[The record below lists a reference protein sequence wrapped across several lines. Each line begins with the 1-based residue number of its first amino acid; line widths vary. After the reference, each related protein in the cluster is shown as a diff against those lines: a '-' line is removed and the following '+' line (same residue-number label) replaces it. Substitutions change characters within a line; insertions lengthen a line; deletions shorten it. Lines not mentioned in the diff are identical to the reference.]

1 MSIEMW
7 LADHDQVGVRSRLQ
21 SNVFDEMWREVALDS
36 DDLRVDVTDRVV
48 TLSGTVRSLPQK
60 LAAERAARR
69 VRGVRDVRNEVA
81 VVLPASQR
89 RGDEDLAE
97 AAACVIESD
106 VLVPSGKVG
115 VVVVAGWIELTGV
128 VSRHAERQAAEEAVQ
143 RLVGVKGVT
152 NLIELEP
159 LGPERDVKA
168 QVAEALERRPALRGD
183 RIKVDV
189 VGGLTVLRGR
199 VRTLAERDEAVAA
212 AWGAPGVTRVRDKLR
227 VAA

>member
-81 VVLPASQR
+81 VVLPASQT

-183 RIKVDV
+183 RIKVEV